1 MTPKSFTALVIVS
14 LAAGCAS
21 APPKAPAPTKKGP
34 PQPMAYDDDR
44 ATLPIKRAQTDSQG
58 KPVLIYTPL
67 ALKGAYFSFIER
79 EGNVS
84 AEGTLFDFSIHQ
96 TEAYKLK
103 SATITLRP
111 ELIRYEAAPPGGS
124 VAEYHITNATTYTDL
139 NGDSIL
145 DIMVQYI
152 HPHTKKF
159 ILLTNQWVQVKP
171 YGKKSRDEH
180 PELVTGLSGE
190 KYEFADSGWRLV
202 PAK

>member
-1 MTPKSFTALVIVS
+1 MNLTNFATLVVVVV
-14 LAAGCAS
+14 AAGCAS
-21 APPKAPAPTKKGP
+21 APPQKGP
-34 PQPMAYDDDR
+34 PQPEAYDDAR
-44 ATLPIKRAQTDSQG
+44 ATLPIKRAQTDNEG

-67 ALKGAYFSFIER
+67 ALRGAYFSFIER
-79 EGNVS
+79 EGSVS
-84 AEGTLFDFSIHQ
+84 AEGTLLDFSIHQ

-111 ELIRYEAAPPGGS
+111 KPTQYETAPPSGQ
-124 VAEYHITNATTYTDL
+124 VAAYQITNATTYTDL

-159 ILLTNQWVQVKP
+159 ILLTDRWVQVNP

-190 KYEFADSGWRLV
+190 KYKFEDSAWKLIPG
-202 PAK
+202 K